1 METDL
6 ALRFRDVAGL
16 TGLVSAWVRY
26 VERREG
32 PNTRR
37 AQRAVLKLLKKLKN
51 LEAPE
56 RFFREATHAPEGTQ
70 ARLYEGEG
78 SFFYG
83 EARRLL
89 REAGAAVREGEDG
102 WGRFLLVSLEDLG
115 RVYAHL
121 KGRYTGKA
129 WREFARE
136 VYRSTA
142 AGFPQ
147 YIGKDVRVWAL
158 RRLRE
163 L

>member
-1 METDL
+1 MEVDL
-6 ALRFRDVAGL
+6 AQRFRDVAGL
-16 TGLVSAWVRY
+16 AGLLSAWVRY
-26 VERREG
+26 VEGRVG
-32 PNTRR
+32 PNTKR
-37 AQRAVLKLLKKLKN
+37 AQKAVLGLLRN
-51 LEAPE
+51 VERLED
-56 RFFREATHAPEGTQ
+56 FFREAGHAPEGAQ

-102 WGRFLLVSLEDLG
+102 RGRFLLVSREDLE

-121 KGRYTGKA
+121 GERYPGRA

-142 AGFPQ
+142 ARFPQ
-147 YIGKDVRVWAL
+147 YVGKDVRVWAL
-158 RRLRE
+158 RRLKE

>member
-16 TGLVSAWVRY
+16 AGLLSAWVRW

-32 PNTRR
+32 PNTKR
-37 AQRAVLKLLKKLKN
+37 AQKAVLGLLRN
-51 LEAPE
+51 VERLED
-56 RFFREATHAPEGTQ
+56 FFREAAHAPEGAE

-83 EARRLL
+83 EAGRLL

-102 WGRFLLVSLEDLG
+102 RGRFLLVSREDLE

-121 KGRYTGKA
+121 MGRYPGRA
-129 WREFARE
+129 WRGFMDE
-136 VYRSTA
+136 VYKSTA

-147 YIGKDVRVWAL
+147 YLGKDVRVWAL
-158 RRLRE
+158 GRLSE